1 MRVPS
6 GKLCKSASRCSD
18 AGRDNRNDLL
28 EILNTRRSAIQHAA
42 DAIWPYT
49 DELTRPIRKSFE
61 IPQNRPLGI

>member
-6 GKLCKSASRCSD
+6 GKLCKSASRRRD
-18 AGRDNRNDLL
+18 AGRDNRDDL
-28 EILNTRRSAIQHAA
+28 IDTLNTCRSAIQHAA
-42 DAIWPYT
+42 DAIWPYI